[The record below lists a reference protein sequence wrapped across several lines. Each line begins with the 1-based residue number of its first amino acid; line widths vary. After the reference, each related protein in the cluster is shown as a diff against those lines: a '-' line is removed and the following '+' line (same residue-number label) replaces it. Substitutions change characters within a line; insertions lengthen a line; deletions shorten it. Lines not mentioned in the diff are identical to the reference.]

1 MTSDFHF
8 IRTLIPNKIKHMAIR
23 LREMTTVNLEKVF
36 RLNPSMPPCYRIT
49 FGDGRRDADQ
59 AELDR
64 IFPEAT

>member
-49 FGDGRRDADQ
+49 FGDGRVS
-59 AELDR
+59 
-64 IFPEAT
+64 